1 MFLWRIKIELFPEA
15 EYDTQFIEPI
25 TKPPDLNAEV

>member
-15 EYDTQFIEPI
+15 EYDTQFTEPI
-25 TKPPDLNAEV
+25 TQPTDFNAKV